1 MSNNQASTTRMVKA
15 VMSSY
20 ADQITSVTT
29 RHVMVGD
36 CRQQTIVM
44 LNATG
49 WENGEHI
56 HTFAVGA
63 FPEAKVTLSPA
74 GFLSISWPHVTAEM
88 LAEADEMNRA
98 DDNATRFYLA
108 ARRVDLRRWLSPTY
122 YLMSTPNDPW
132 TKARR
137 IRQMQARLAVL
148 DAEVCTRVAC
158 DRFWPGDDQPED
170 VAAHVAEHLR
180 LLRQE
185 SEAVTPPSSSG
196 QHIHP

>member
-20 ADQITSVTT
+20 ADQITSVNT

-44 LNATG
+44 LNVTG
-49 WENGEHI
+49 WENGKHI
-56 HTFAVGA
+56 HTYAVGA

-98 DDNATRFYLA
+98 DDNAERCYRA

-122 YLMSTPNDPW
+122 RNASPVDEW

-148 DAEVCTRVAC
+148 DAEVCNNPEHES
-158 DRFWPGDDQPED
+158 FWFGSEQGED
-170 VAAHVAEHLR
+170 IDGHVAIHLAE
-180 LLRQE
+180 LR
-185 SEAVTPPSSSG
+185 SK
-196 QHIHP
+196 